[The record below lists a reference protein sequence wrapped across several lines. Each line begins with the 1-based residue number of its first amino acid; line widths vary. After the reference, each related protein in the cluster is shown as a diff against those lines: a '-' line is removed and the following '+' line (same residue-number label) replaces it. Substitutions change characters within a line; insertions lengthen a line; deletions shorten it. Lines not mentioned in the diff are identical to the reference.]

1 MKYINRK
8 QKKILI
14 IVITIITIGVAYY
27 AYTSFG
33 RKDFTIESSEL
44 EINGVNE
51 EDSSKVENGVD
62 SEEKEDE
69 NNKNK
74 IIVHISGEVK
84 NQGVVELEENS
95 RVNDAIE
102 KAGGVTENA
111 YMKDINLAYKL
122 EDGMKIYI
130 PSKEEVENNK
140 NNGSDTSGSSFYCNN
155 GYYSSYENI
164 SGSSNVN
171 SKKDE
176 SNKKVNINT
185 ANKEELDTLP
195 GIGEAT
201 ADKII
206 EYRNKNGKFK
216 TKEEIKEVSGIGD
229 SKYERIKD
237 LIEI

>member
-1 MKYINRK
+1 MKYINKK

-14 IVITIITIGVAYY
+14 TVITIITIGIAYY
-27 AYTSFG
+27 AYTSSG
-33 RKDFTIESSEL
+33 KNDFTIENSNL
-44 EINGVNE
+44 EINTA
-51 EDSSKVENGVD
+51 SKEQNSINGNIVD
-62 SEEKEDE
+62 SEEKEKEDG
-69 NNKNK
+69 KNK

-130 PSKEEVENNK
+130 PSKEEVENSK
-140 NNGSDTSGSSFYCNN
+140 NNGTSVNGGVSSSNGYYSCGENTSGSSNINN
-155 GYYSSYENI
+155 KN
-164 SGSSNVN
+164 N
-171 SKKDE
+171 E
-176 SNKKVNINT
+176 SNTKVNINT

-195 GIGEAT
+195 GIGGAT

-206 EYRNKNGKFK
+206 EYRNKNGKF
-216 TKEEIKEVSGIGD
+216 TSIEEIKEVSGIGD
-229 SKYERIKD
+229 SKYEKIKD

>member
-1 MKYINRK
+1 MKYINSK

-14 IVITIITIGVAYY
+14 ITITIITIGVAYY
-27 AYTSFG
+27 TYMSFEK
-33 RKDFTIESSEL
+33 KDFTVESSDL
-44 EINGVNE
+44 EINKANE
-51 EDSSKVENGVD
+51 ENNSKVENGVRD
-62 SEEKEDE
+62 ESEE
-69 NNKNK
+69 NK

-84 NQGVVELEENS
+84 NQGIVELEENS

-140 NNGSDTSGSSFYCNN
+140 NVGDVLSGNR
-155 GYYSSYENI
+155 YYNSAENI
-164 SGSSNVN
+164 NGSSNVN
-171 SKKDE
+171 SEDNE
-176 SNKKVNINT
+176 SKKKVNINT
-185 ANKEELDTLP
+185 ANKDELDTLP

-201 ADKII
+201 AEKII
-206 EYRNKNGKFK
+206 EYRNKNGKFAS
-216 TKEEIKEVSGIGD
+216 KEEIKEVSGIGD
-229 SKYERIKD
+229 SKYEQIKD

>member
-1 MKYINRK
+1 MKYINSK

-14 IVITIITIGVAYY
+14 ITITIITIGVAYY
-27 AYTSFG
+27 TYMSFEK
-33 RKDFTIESSEL
+33 KDFTVESSDL
-44 EINGVNE
+44 EINKANE
-51 EDSSKVENGVD
+51 ENNSKVENGVRD
-62 SEEKEDE
+62 ESEE
-69 NNKNK
+69 NK

-84 NQGVVELEENS
+84 NQGIVELEEDS

-140 NNGSDTSGSSFYCNN
+140 NVGDVLSGNR
-155 GYYSSYENI
+155 YYNSAENI
-164 SGSSNVN
+164 NGSSNVN
-171 SKKDE
+171 SEDNE
-176 SNKKVNINT
+176 SKKKVNINT
-185 ANKEELDTLP
+185 ANKDELDTLP

-201 ADKII
+201 AEKII
-206 EYRNKNGKFK
+206 EYRNKNGKFAS
-216 TKEEIKEVSGIGD
+216 KEEIKEVSGIGD
-229 SKYERIKD
+229 SKYEQIKD

>member
-140 NNGSDTSGSSFYCNN
+140 NNGSDTSGSSFYYNN

-164 SGSSNVN
+164 SGTSNVN

>member
-33 RKDFTIESSEL
+33 RNDFTIESSEL
-44 EINGVNE
+44 ETNGVNE
-51 EDSSKVENGVD
+51 EDGSKVENGVG

-102 KAGGVTENA
+102 KVGGVTENA

-140 NNGSDTSGSSFYCNN
+140 NNGNNSSLYNN
-155 GYYSSYENI
+155 SGYYSSYENI
-164 SGSSNVN
+164 SGTSNVN

-206 EYRNKNGKFK
+206 EYRNKNGRFK

-229 SKYERIKD
+229 SKYEKIKEI
-237 LIEI
+237 IEI

>member
-33 RKDFTIESSEL
+33 KNDFTIESSNL

-51 EDSSKVENGVD
+51 EEKSKVENGVD

-69 NNKNK
+69 NSENK

-130 PSKEEVENNK
+130 PSKEEVENSK
-140 NNGSDTSGSSFYCNN
+140 NNGTSVNGGVSSSNE
-155 GYYSSYENI
+155 YYSYGENTN
-164 SGSSNVN
+164 GSSNVN

-201 ADKII
+201 AGKII
-206 EYRNKNGKFK
+206 DYRNKNGKFK

-229 SKYERIKD
+229 SKYEQIKD

>member
-33 RKDFTIESSEL
+33 KNDFTIESSNL

-51 EDSSKVENGVD
+51 EEKSKVENGVD

-69 NNKNK
+69 NSENK

-130 PSKEEVENNK
+130 PSKEEVENSK
-140 NNGSDTSGSSFYCNN
+140 NNGTSVNGGVSSSNE
-155 GYYSSYENI
+155 YYSYGENTN
-164 SGSSNVN
+164 GSSNVN

-201 ADKII
+201 AGKII
-206 EYRNKNGKFK
+206 DYRNKNGKFK

>member
-14 IVITIITIGVAYY
+14 IVITIITIGVGYY

-33 RKDFTIESSEL
+33 KNDFTRESSNL

-51 EDSSKVENGVD
+51 EEKSKVENGVD

-69 NNKNK
+69 NSENK

-130 PSKEEVENNK
+130 PSREEVENSK
-140 NNGSDTSGSSFYCNN
+140 NNGTSVNGGVSSSNE
-155 GYYSSYENI
+155 YYSYGENTN
-164 SGSSNVN
+164 GSSNVN

-201 ADKII
+201 AGKII
-206 EYRNKNGKFK
+206 DYRNKNGKFK

-229 SKYERIKD
+229 SKYEQIKD

>member
-33 RKDFTIESSEL
+33 KNDFTIESSNL

-51 EDSSKVENGVD
+51 EEKSKVENGVD

-69 NNKNK
+69 NSENK

-130 PSKEEVENNK
+130 PSKEEVENSK
-140 NNGSDTSGSSFYCNN
+140 NNGTSVNGGVSSSNE
-155 GYYSSYENI
+155 YYSYGENTN
-164 SGSSNVN
+164 GSSNVN

>member
-33 RKDFTIESSEL
+33 KNDFTIESSNL

-51 EDSSKVENGVD
+51 EEKSKVENGVD

-69 NNKNK
+69 NSENK

-130 PSKEEVENNK
+130 PSKEEVENSK
-140 NNGSDTSGSSFYCNN
+140 NNGTSVNGGVSSSNE
-155 GYYSSYENI
+155 YYSYGENTN
-164 SGSSNVN
+164 GSSNVN

-201 ADKII
+201 AGKII
-206 EYRNKNGKFK
+206 DYRNKNGKFK
-216 TKEEIKEVSGIGD
+216 TKEEIKEVSGIGE
-229 SKYERIKD
+229 SKYEQIKD

>member
-1 MKYINRK
+1 MSLTINIYYTGSNGSARK
-8 QKKILI
+8 FAEEM
-14 IVITIITIGVAYY
+14 VSSGVVE
-27 AYTSFG
+27 
-33 RKDFTIESSEL
+33 R
-44 EINGVNE
+44 VRNE
-51 EDSSKVENGVD
+51 EGNEN
-62 SEEKEDE
+62 SE
-69 NNKNK
+69 NK

-130 PSKEEVENNK
+130 PSKEEVENTK
-140 NNGSDTSGSSFYCNN
+140 NNGTSVNGGVSSSNK
-155 GYYSSYENI
+155 YYSYGENTN
-164 SGSSNVN
+164 GSSNVN

-201 ADKII
+201 AGKII
-206 EYRNKNGKFK
+206 DYRNKNGKFK

-229 SKYERIKD
+229 SKYEQIKD

>member
-14 IVITIITIGVAYY
+14 IVITIITIGVGYY

-33 RKDFTIESSEL
+33 KNDFTIESSNL

-51 EDSSKVENGVD
+51 EEKSKVENGVD

-69 NNKNK
+69 NSENK

-130 PSKEEVENNK
+130 PSREEVENSK
-140 NNGSDTSGSSFYCNN
+140 NNGTSVNGGVSSSNE
-155 GYYSSYENI
+155 YYSYGENTN
-164 SGSSNVN
+164 GSSNVN

-201 ADKII
+201 AGKII
-206 EYRNKNGKFK
+206 DYRNKNGKFK

-229 SKYERIKD
+229 SKYEQIKD

>member
-33 RKDFTIESSEL
+33 RNDFTLESSEL
-44 EINGVNE
+44 ETNGVNE
-51 EDSSKVENGVD
+51 EDNSKVENGVD

-140 NNGSDTSGSSFYCNN
+140 NVGDVLSGNR
-155 GYYSSYENI
+155 YYNSAENI
-164 SGSSNVN
+164 NGSSNVN

-216 TKEEIKEVSGIGD
+216 TKEEIKEVSGIGE
-229 SKYERIKD
+229 SKYEIIKD

>member
-1 MKYINRK
+1 MKYISRK
-8 QKKILI
+8 QKKII
-14 IVITIITIGVAYY
+14 IVIIIITIGVAYY
-27 AYTSFG
+27 VYTSFG
-33 RKDFTIESSEL
+33 RNDFTIESSNL
-44 EINGVNE
+44 EINTSNE
-51 EDSSKVENGVD
+51 ENNSKGENSVD
-62 SEEKEDE
+62 NEEKEDE

-130 PSKEEVENNK
+130 PSKEEVENNE
-140 NNGSDTSGSSFYCNN
+140 NNGSDSSLYNN
-155 GYYSSYENI
+155 SGYYSSYENI
-164 SGSSNVN
+164 SGTSNVN

-206 EYRNKNGKFK
+206 EYRNKNGRFK

-229 SKYERIKD
+229 SKYEKIKEI
-237 LIEI
+237 IEI